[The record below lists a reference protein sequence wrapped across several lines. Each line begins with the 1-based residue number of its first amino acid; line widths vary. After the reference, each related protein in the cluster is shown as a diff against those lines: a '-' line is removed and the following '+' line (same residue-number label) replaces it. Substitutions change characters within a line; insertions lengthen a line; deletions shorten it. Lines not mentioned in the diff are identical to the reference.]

1 MYAERFEVTV
11 CLFTIP
17 IQKIKINVEEAINIE
32 NEIEY
37 GGRRIKMRIAFAQYK
52 HCSVLHHNTIK
63 THLKK
68 VEELSFSA
76 QHS

>member
-37 GGRRIKMRIAFAQYK
+37 GGRRIKMRI
-52 HCSVLHHNTIK
+52 K